1 MLKYFKIISRFS
13 FKPNKAHFSKTKHQ
27 SNNYLVS
34 ARYFNKMPRY
44 EYPKIR
50 RDEMIVDNYHGME
63 INDPYRWLEDP
74 DSEDTKKF
82 VEEQNKLTNSFL
94 DKTKFRENIRER
106 Y

>member
-1 MLKYFKIISRFS
+1 MLKYFKIIRFS
-13 FKPNKAHFSKTKHQ
+13 FKPNIAHFSKTKNQ
-27 SNNYLVS
+27 SNNCLVS
-34 ARYFNKMPRY
+34 TRNFNKMPRY